1 VADDSPAADQ
11 EARMPRPRRHTG
23 RHRAPGR
30 HRRPRGAGHPLRAA
44 LTPRLSVGNGL
55 KALGLAASALGLAT
69 AYAVPSMPGLQ
80 LATETTTTHAPRQ
93 VRAATVASPERSA
106 QFGVIGFSARAEDSR
121 PAGAGTLRS
130 ERRQDAVSRGIRRTG
145 LHRELGLTQPGLVVL
160 NAIRDHFP
168 QIHSFGGYRPGDMD
182 HGSGNAV
189 DTMVSSRSQGDA
201 VAAYVMAHA
210 AELDVKYVIW
220 RQRIWYPSSGTWRGM
235 ADRGSVTA
243 NHYDHV
249 HVSVR

>member
-1 VADDSPAADQ
+1 
-11 EARMPRPRRHTG
+11 MPRPHRHTG
-23 RHRAPGR
+23 RHRQPGR
-30 HRRPRGAGHPLRAA
+30 HRQLRSRHPLRAA
-44 LTPRLSVGNGL
+44 LTPRVTVGNGV

-69 AYAVPSMPGLQ
+69 AYAVPALPGLQ
-80 LATETTTTHAPRQ
+80 LTAETTVQAPQ
-93 VRAATVASPERSA
+93 EISAATVTGPAPSP
-106 QFGVIGFSARAEDSR
+106 QFGVIGFSAKARDKAA
-121 PAGAGTLRS
+121 PAKASDRGEKA
-130 ERRQDAVSRGIRRTG
+130 ASRGIRRTG
-145 LHRELGLTQPGLVVL
+145 LRGELGLTQHGLIVL

-189 DTMVSSRSQGDA
+189 DTMISSRAQGDA
-201 VAAYVMAHA
+201 VAVYVMAHA
-210 AELDVKYVIW
+210 SELNVKYIIW

-235 ADRGSVTA
+235 ADRGSITA